1 MVRIKTNVAT
11 QKRKKKVLKQARGQ
25 FGHRSKRYR
34 QAVRSV
40 VKGLTYQYRDR
51 KVKKR
56 EFRRLWIVRISAACQ
71 EAGVLYS
78 RFINGLAVAN
88 VDIDRKVLAEMAV
101 NSPEAFKKLVNVAQD
116 ALKSGAKKA
125 DAAAN

>member
-11 QKRKKKVLKQARGQ
+11 QKRKKKVLKQAKGQ

-71 EAGVLYS
+71 EAGILYS
-78 RFINGLAVAN
+78 RFINGLTVAN

-116 ALKSGAKKA
+116 ALKSGIKKA
-125 DAAAN
+125 DASAN

>member
-116 ALKSGAKKA
+116 ALKSGIKKA
-125 DAAAN
+125 DASAN